1 MALSNDT
8 PNRRPFAQL
17 LGLLSILAGIMVAAG
32 GIVLAIL
39 LALSTELRD
48 READISGM
56 ALSQAVA
63 VGGLGLCLGAILIA
77 EGIRRRRGIP
87 SATFYPRRSGW
98 LWLAFALFLVAGTVA
113 SLLGPH
119 RS

>member
-39 LALSTELRD
+39 LALSTEAPGSRGGHQRD
-48 READISGM
+48 G
-56 ALSQAVA
+56 LSQAVA